1 MIVFRMIALLWTLF
15 VTFHGYG
22 FCYENLS
29 RRPTTVLTQSSTY
42 NAQTASIAND
52 GDVQTDELHCS
63 HTAHNHTKAWLQV
76 DFGQP
81 FMINNVIIH
90 YRREGDESSSWKQYR
105 FRQFYL
111 DASNNSAIQTTT
123 SQRTRCYTDN
133 TTAPDLPP
141 NIIDIPCKQTAR
153 YVIVETTYDA
163 PEDDY
168 LDEHGAILEICEIK
182 VYGCGKT
189 NGICIKGCT
198 PGQHGDTCDETCS
211 HGCAGGTCDQ
221 QKGTCSAGCKQ
232 NWTGRL
238 CDVCDA
244 KHYGTA
250 CSMKCNINCLNNTCN
265 DVTGS
270 CKDGCVFGKFGDFCN
285 ETCDEHCVS
294 FWHEDTEKYK
304 KLKESNLETL
314 FILNGM
320 IAALCVS
327 LIVNGCM
334 IKWNLRRDQ
343 YKGQDVNQ
351 NTMNKNVPLQDSIS
365 PQDMYDTVGDDT
377 KYEDLGQLS
386 GSPHYDQLELIKP
399 S

>member
-1 MIVFRMIALLWTLF
+1 M
-15 VTFHGYG
+15 
-22 FCYENLS
+22 
-29 RRPTTVLTQSSTY
+29 
-42 NAQTASIAND
+42 
-52 GDVQTDELHCS
+52 
-63 HTAHNHTKAWLQV
+63 
-76 DFGQP
+76 
-81 FMINNVIIH
+81 
-90 YRREGDESSSWKQYR
+90 
-105 FRQFYL
+105 
-111 DASNNSAIQTTT
+111 
-123 SQRTRCYTDN
+123 
-133 TTAPDLPP
+133 
-141 NIIDIPCKQTAR
+141 PCKQTAR

-168 LDEHGAILEICEIK
+168 IDEHGAILEICEIK
-182 VYGCGKT
+182 AYGCGKT
-189 NGICIKGCT
+189 NGICIKGCK
-198 PGQHGDTCDETCS
+198 PGQYGGTCDETCS
-211 HGCAGGTCDQ
+211 HGCAGRTCDQ

-244 KHYGTA
+244 THYGPA
-250 CSMKCNINCLNNTCN
+250 CSMECNINCLNNTCN

-270 CKDGCVFGKFGDFCN
+270 CKDGCLFGKFGDFCN
-285 ETCDEHCVS
+285 KTYDEHCGS
-294 FWHEDTEKYK
+294 CCHQDTDKYK

-314 FILNGM
+314 FILYGM

-327 LIVNGCM
+327 LIVNGWM